1 MTVIELASYRQTAR
15 ARSLG
20 DVAPAIADIVEVLS
34 KSGGALH
41 RSDVIKRIAERRGVR
56 PGPAR
61 QQLEIDVLAAFDR
74 YIAFAAT
81 RKQPPLL
88 YLPFGPG
95 SYRWSLTEAGSK
107 LLRRVHQRQ
116 SQSAGR

>member
-1 MTVIELASYRQTAR
+1 MTVIELATYRQTAR

-20 DVAPAIADIVEVLS
+20 DVAPAITDIVEVLS
-34 KSGGALH
+34 KAGGSLH
-41 RSDVIKRIAERRGVR
+41 RSEVVKRIAERRGVR

-61 QQLEIDVLAAFDR
+61 QQIEVDVIAAFDR
-74 YIAFAAT
+74 YLAFAAT

-88 YLPFGPG
+88 HLPFGPG
-95 SYRWSLTEAGSK
+95 SYRWTLTEAGSK

-116 SQSAGR
+116 SQGAR